1 MAGKRSGD
9 VGVPERRDLSIGG
22 ANVWQTGQRLP
33 APASMVTAAVPTV
46 EPNVRQVIAI
56 GERQMDL
63 DRKLKTALDESRL
76 LILGAQVL
84 FGFMFQAVFQ
94 DLFNEVPAAS
104 QAVQCAGLGFMLLS
118 VCFLIAPSLFHQI
131 VFGGESHPGA
141 LAYASWFAGASLLP
155 LTLGL
160 GASVFVVF
168 EHLFGRTAGAIFGGT
183 FTVGSLLLLYG
194 LGLALRR
201 PAGRKQLPD
210 HTATPL
216 KTKIEQMLT
225 EARVIIP
232 GGQALLGFQFVCT
245 FTRSFKELP
254 LSIQYLHA
262 AGLCAVALSVLL
274 LMTPAALHRIGFHGE
289 DDAGFFKIGSVLV
302 VASAVPLASGIA
314 CDVAVVFFKVTESME
329 AAAAAGAA
337 ALIALI
343 GVWLGYP
350 VWRRSSSAATR

>member
-1 MAGKRSGD
+1 
-9 VGVPERRDLSIGG
+9 
-22 ANVWQTGQRLP
+22 
-33 APASMVTAAVPTV
+33 
-46 EPNVRQVIAI
+46 
-56 GERQMDL
+56 MDL

-94 DLFNEVPAAS
+94 DLFKEVPAIS
-104 QAVQCAGLGFMLLS
+104 QALQCAGLGLMLLS
-118 VCFLIAPSLFHQI
+118 VCFLIAPSLYHQI
-131 VFGGESHPGA
+131 VFGGESRPGA

-160 GASVFVVF
+160 GASVFVAF

-183 FTVGSLLLLYG
+183 FTAGSLLLLYG

-210 HTATPL
+210 RAATPL
-216 KTKIEQMLT
+216 KTKIEQF
-225 EARVIIP
+225 I
-232 GGQALLGFQFVCT
+232 CT

-262 AGLCAVALSVLL
+262 AGLCAVAFSVLL
-274 LMTPAALHRIGFHGE
+274 LMTPAALHRIAFHGE
-289 DDAGFFKIGSVLV
+289 DDASFFKIGSALV
-302 VASAVPLASGIA
+302 VASSIPLASGIA
-314 CDVAVVFFKVTESME
+314 GDVAVVFFKVTENME
-329 AAAAAGAA
+329 AAAGGA
-337 ALIALI
+337 ALIVLI

-350 VWRRSSSAATR
+350 LLRRSSAAATDDQRRTVRMSRVKQQVHTSDLLKRLID

>member
-1 MAGKRSGD
+1 
-9 VGVPERRDLSIGG
+9 
-22 ANVWQTGQRLP
+22 
-33 APASMVTAAVPTV
+33 
-46 EPNVRQVIAI
+46 
-56 GERQMDL
+56 MDL
-63 DRKLKTALDESRL
+63 DKKLKTALDESRL

-84 FGFMFQAVFQ
+84 FGFLFQAVFQ
-94 DLFNEVPAAS
+94 DLFKEVPPAS
-104 QAVQCAGLGFMLLS
+104 QALQCAGLGFMLLS
-118 VCFLIAPSLFHQI
+118 VCFLIAPSLYHQI
-131 VFGGESHPGA
+131 VFDGESRPGA

-168 EHLFGRTAGAIFGGT
+168 EHLFGRTAGAMFGLT
-183 FTVGSLLLLYG
+183 FTAGSLLLLYG

-201 PAGRKQLPD
+201 PSGRKQMPD
-210 HTATPL
+210 HAATPL

-274 LMTPAALHRIGFHGE
+274 LMTPAALHRIAFHGE
-289 DDAGFFKIGSVLV
+289 DDASFFRIGSALV
-302 VASAVPLASGIA
+302 VAASIPLAAGIA
-314 CDVAVVFFKVTESME
+314 AAIGVVIFKVTESTGN
-329 AAAAAGAA
+329 ASAAGAT
-337 ALIALI
+337 ALCVLL

-350 VWRRSSSAATR
+350 VWRRNSAAPR

>member
-1 MAGKRSGD
+1 
-9 VGVPERRDLSIGG
+9 
-22 ANVWQTGQRLP
+22 
-33 APASMVTAAVPTV
+33 
-46 EPNVRQVIAI
+46 
-56 GERQMDL
+56 
-63 DRKLKTALDESRL
+63 
-76 LILGAQVL
+76 
-84 FGFMFQAVFQ
+84 MFQAVFQ
-94 DLFNEVPAAS
+94 DLFKEVPAVS
-104 QAVQCAGLGFMLLS
+104 QALQCAGLGFMLLS

-141 LAYASWFAGASLLP
+141 LAYASRFAGASLLP

-168 EHLFGRTAGAIFGGT
+168 EYLFGQTAGAIFGST

-194 LGLALRR
+194 LGLVLRR
-201 PAGRKQLPD
+201 PVGRKQLPD
-210 HTATPL
+210 HAATPL

-254 LSIQYLHA
+254 LSVQYLHA

-274 LMTPAALHRIGFHGE
+274 LMTPAALHRIAFHGE
-289 DDAGFFKIGSVLV
+289 DDASFFRIGSALV
-302 VASAVPLASGIA
+302 VAASIPLAAGISA
-314 CDVAVVFFKVTESME
+314 EIAVVFFKVTERLGS
-329 AAAAAGAA
+329 ASVAGATV
-337 ALIALI
+337 LCVLL

-350 VWRRSSSAATR
+350 IWRRNSAASR